1 MDDAEELPQMKRA
14 KSDDQHLLGSGAEAT
29 RAYQMAGNDRT
40 TPIGAAINKRKGPAV
55 LEVQRDTFERIL
67 LTLEMMNDHLPDSYV
82 AAINQ
87 L

>member
-1 MDDAEELPQMKRA
+1 MDDAKDLPHMKRA
-14 KSDDQHLLGSGAEAT
+14 KSDDQHLLGSNVVT
-29 RAYQMAGNDRT
+29 SRAYQMAGDART
-40 TPIGAAINKRKGPAV
+40 TPNVAETSKRKGPAV

-67 LTLEMMNDHLPDSYV
+67 LTIEMMNDHLPDSYV

>member
-1 MDDAEELPQMKRA
+1 MVQQLR
-14 KSDDQHLLGSGAEAT
+14 
-29 RAYQMAGNDRT
+29 
-40 TPIGAAINKRKGPAV
+40 RKEPAV

-67 LTLEMMNDHLPDSYV
+67 LTTEMMNDHLPDSYV